1 MDIRAFVKAFM
12 LAQDAEK
19 KQKQVDKLEATT
31 LNYGI
36 IRDLINSAQNDVV
49 IHVTTKDGVKIDIE
63 RKDPYDKLNSR
74 QYTEAF

>member
-19 KQKQVDKLEATT
+19 KQRQVDRLEATP

-49 IHVTTKDGVKIDIE
+49 IHVTTVDGTRLDIE
-63 RKDPYDKLNSR
+63 RKDPYDKLHNR

>member
-1 MDIRAFVKAFM
+1 MNIRAFVKAFM

-36 IRDLINSAQNDVV
+36 IRDLINSAQNDVI
-49 IHVTTKDGVKIDIE
+49 IHVTTKDGVKLDLEIRVE
-63 RKDPYDKLNSR
+63 
-74 QYTEAF
+74 